1 MIVAATVVV
10 SPLIAVTVTVVVYAG
25 AGYGAVS
32 GRRFLRSRREARAGD
47 PPRHR

>member
-1 MIVAATVVV
+1 MTVGATVVV
-10 SPLIAVTVTVVVYAG
+10 SPLIAVIVTMVVYAS

-32 GRRFLRSRREARAGD
+32 ARRALRSRREARAGD